1 MNPRRTLN
9 RRPALWL
16 TVVLLLP
23 VCGCT
28 NEGGGAGA
36 GPGHRSQT
44 LALTPQQ
51 ELDLGRQAYREVLS
65 KPKEYGPV
73 LPADSPEVKRV
84 RGVVRRLVKAVEIEP
99 LQREINLR
107 MKGYRFEWEV
117 NVLQNKQVNAFCL
130 PGGKIAVFTGI
141 LPVATSDDQL
151 ATVLA
156 HEMSHALAHH
166 GSERLARAQKF
177 ETAARVIGGAF
188 GGMDEQKRRE
198 FMGVLAAGAGL
209 GSKAY
214 DRKQESE
221 ADHIGLFL
229 MTFAGYDPDQAVL
242 FWKRMQQVG
251 AKQGRPP
258 EILSDHPSDKHR
270 IEDLQRWEK
279 PAKEAK
285 QAFDEGRI
293 APAKH

>member
-1 MNPRRTLN
+1 MNLRRT
-9 RRPALWL
+9 RQRPAFWL
-16 TVVLLLP
+16 ALVLLLP
-23 VCGCT
+23 MCGCT
-28 NEGGGAGA
+28 NGGGGA

-65 KPKEYGPV
+65 KPKEYGQV

-84 RGVVRRLVKAVEIEP
+84 RGVVRRLVKAVQIEP

-107 MKGYRFEWEV
+107 MKGYRFDWEA

-141 LPVATSDDQL
+141 LPVADNDDQL

-229 MTFAGYDPDQAVL
+229 MTFAGYDPEQAVV
-242 FWKRMQQVG
+242 FWQRMQQVG

-258 EILSDHPSDKHR
+258 EILSDHPSDKRR
-270 IEDLQRWEK
+270 IHDLEEWVPK
-279 PAKEAK
+279 AKAAK
-285 QAFDEGRI
+285 QAFDEGHI
-293 APAKH
+293 APARQ